1 MKNKL
6 EKIYLSQL
14 LKDIAIPM
22 EDCVVSSVVVD
33 SRKVEKDSIFL
44 AIRGERVNGEDY
56 AAKAIEMGACYVLTE
71 NYIENVPA
79 HKQAI
84 VPNIL
89 NASIQLG
96 ANHREI
102 FDLEVIGVTG
112 SVGKTST
119 KDFVYTALSPFAP
132 TVRSLGNHNNEIGMP
147 QTIFG
152 FTHSDRYAI
161 LEMGMDDLGDVHK
174 LSCAAKP
181 KYAVISC
188 IGVSH
193 LEKLGSQENILKA
206 KMEMCD
212 GMDKDGVLVL
222 NGDDKFLKSA
232 IVENPLNV
240 KYFAIDNKD
249 ADVTAKNIVS
259 KGLSTEFTI
268 CDKVHGE
275 IQCTIPVV
283 GMHNVMNALSA
294 YTVVTAMGFDPVQ
307 TAKNLADYVPS
318 GMRGKVVE
326 KDGITFV
333 EDCYNASPDS
343 MRAAVNTVCTIGS
356 GRKICVFG
364 DMLELGEDSNT
375 MHFAVGE
382 YAKQQGV
389 NVMLCF
395 GDKARFIAEGFGT
408 GQLFGSKTALADYLR
423 SIMQAGDTVIFKA
436 SRGMAFEEIIE
447 KVY

>member
-1 MKNKL
+1 M
-6 EKIYLSQL
+6 EKVYLSQL
-14 LKDIAIPM
+14 LKGVAIPI
-22 EDCVVSSVVVD
+22 EDCLVSSVVVD
-33 SRKVEKDSIFL
+33 SRKVEKDSVFL

-56 AAKAIEMGACYVLTE
+56 AAKAIEAGACYVLTE
-71 NYIENVPA
+71 HIIEDIPP

-89 NASIQLG
+89 DASIALG
-96 ANHREI
+96 ANYREL
-102 FDLEVIGVTG
+102 FSLDVIGVTG

-119 KDFVYTALSPFAP
+119 KDFVWTALSPFAK

-152 FTHSDRYAI
+152 FKHDDRFAI

-193 LEKLGSQENILKA
+193 MEKLGSQENILKA
-206 KMEMCD
+206 KLEMCD

-222 NGDDKFLKSA
+222 NGDDKFLSRAEIK
-232 IVENPLNV
+232 NPLNV
-240 KYFAIDNKD
+240 KYFAIDNKA
-249 ADVTAKNIVS
+249 ADVTAKDIVQE
-259 KGLSTEFTI
+259 GMYTHFTI
-268 CDKVHGE
+268 CDKLHGE
-275 IQCTIPVV
+275 VKCTIPGV
-283 GMHNVMNALSA
+283 GNHNVMNALSA
-294 YTVVTAMGFDPVQ
+294 YTVVTAMGFDPAQ
-307 TAKNLADYVPS
+307 TAANLKEYVPS

-326 KDGITFV
+326 KDGVTFI

-343 MRAAVNTVCTIGS
+343 MRAAVNTVVS
-356 GRKICVFG
+356 LSKGRKICVFG
-364 DMLELGEDSNT
+364 DMLELGAESHE
-375 MHFAVGE
+375 MHRAVGS
-382 YAKQQGV
+382 YAKEKGV
-389 NVMLCF
+389 DIMFCF
-395 GDKARFIAEGFGT
+395 GSEAQYICEGFDGA
-408 GQLFGSKTALADYLR
+408 QLFETKDELAQHLKN
-423 SIMQAGDTVIFKA
+423 IIKKGDAVIFKA

>member
-1 MKNKL
+1 M
-6 EKIYLSQL
+6 EKVYLSQL
-14 LKDIAIPM
+14 LKDVAIPM
-22 EDCVVSSVVVD
+22 EDVVVSSVVVD
-33 SRKVEKDSIFL
+33 SRKVEKDSVFL

-56 AAKAIEMGACYVLTE
+56 AAMAIEKGACYVLTE
-71 NYIENVPA
+71 NMIDNIPA

-89 NASIQLG
+89 NASIALG
-96 ANHREI
+96 GNFRDL

-119 KDFVYTALSPFAP
+119 KDFVYTALSPFAK

-152 FTHSDRYAI
+152 FAKDDKFAI

-193 LEKLGSQENILKA
+193 MEKLGSQENILKA
-206 KMEMCD
+206 KLEMCD

-222 NGDDKFLKSA
+222 NGDDKLLSKA
-232 IVENPLNV
+232 VITNPANV
-240 KYFAIDNKD
+240 KYFAIENKD
-249 ADVTAKNIVS
+249 ADVTAKDIVQN
-259 KGLSTEFTI
+259 GLFTSFTI
-268 CDKVHGE
+268 CDKIRGE
-275 IQCTIPVV
+275 FSCTIPVV
-283 GMHNVMNALSA
+283 GNHNVMNALSA
-294 YTVVTAMGFDPVQ
+294 YTVVTAMGFDPQQ
-307 TAKNLADYVPS
+307 TADNLKDYVPS
-318 GMRGKVVE
+318 GMRGKVVA
-326 KDGITFV
+326 KDDITFI

-343 MRAAVNTVCTIGS
+343 MRAAVNTVCSIAK

-364 DMLELGEDSNT
+364 DMLELGADSHR
-375 MHFAVGE
+375 MHSEVGA
-382 YAKQQGV
+382 YAKEKGV
-389 NVMLCF
+389 DIMLCF
-395 GDKARFIAEGFGT
+395 GSEAQYIATGFGD
-408 GQLFGSKTALADYLR
+408 GMLFGSKDELAEYLK
-423 SIMQAGDTVIFKA
+423 SILCKDDAVIFKA
-436 SRGMAFEEIIE
+436 SRGMAFEEIIN

>member
-1 MKNKL
+1 
-6 EKIYLSQL
+6 
-14 LKDIAIPM
+14 M
-22 EDCVVSSVVVD
+22 EDVVVSSVVVD
-33 SRKVEKDSIFL
+33 SRKVEKDSVFL

-56 AAKAIEMGACYVLTE
+56 AAMAIEKGACYVLTE
-71 NYIENVPA
+71 NMINDIPA

-89 NASIQLG
+89 DASIALG
-96 ANHREI
+96 GNFRDL
-102 FDLEVIGVTG
+102 FDLEIIGVTG

-119 KDFVYTALSPFAP
+119 KDFVYTALSPFAK

-152 FTHSDRYAI
+152 FAKDDKFAI

-206 KMEMCD
+206 KLEICD

-222 NGDDKFLKSA
+222 NGDDKFLSKAVVS
-232 IVENPLNV
+232 NPLNV

-249 ADVTAKNIVS
+249 ADVTAKDIVQN
-259 KGLSTEFTI
+259 GLSTTFTI
-268 CDKVHGE
+268 CDKIRGE
-275 IQCTIPVV
+275 FSCTIPVV
-283 GMHNVMNALSA
+283 GNHNVMNALSA
-294 YTVVTAMGFDPVQ
+294 YTVVTAMGFDPQQ
-307 TAKNLADYVPS
+307 TANNLKDYVPS
-318 GMRGKVVE
+318 GMRGKVVA
-326 KDGITFV
+326 KDGITYI

-343 MRAAVNTVCTIGS
+343 MRAAVNTVCSIAK

-364 DMLELGEDSNT
+364 DMLELGADSPL
-375 MHFAVGE
+375 MHKAVGE
-382 YAKQQGV
+382 YAKANGV
-389 NVMLCF
+389 DVMLCF
-395 GDKARFIAEGFGT
+395 GKEAQHIATGFGE
-408 GQLFGSKTALADYLR
+408 GILFESKEAVAEHIK
-423 SIMQAGDTVIFKA
+423 SIVKPDDAVIFKA
-436 SRGMAFEEIIE
+436 SRGMAFEEIIN

>member
-1 MKNKL
+1 M
-6 EKIYLSQL
+6 EKVYLSQIL
-14 LKDIAIPM
+14 NGVAIPM
-22 EDCVVSSVVVD
+22 EDCIVTDVVVD
-33 SRKVEKDSIFL
+33 SRKVIKDSVFL
-44 AIRGERVNGEDY
+44 AIKGERVNGQDY
-56 AAKAIEMGACYVLTE
+56 AAKAIEAGACYVLTE
-71 NYIENVPA
+71 NMIEDIPA

-84 VPNIL
+84 VPDIL
-89 NASIQLG
+89 DASIALG
-96 ANHREI
+96 GNFRDL

-119 KDFVYTALSPFAP
+119 KDFVWTALSPFAK

-152 FTHSDRYAI
+152 FRHDDKYAI

-206 KMEMCD
+206 KLEMCD

-222 NGDDKFLKSA
+222 NGDDKFLSKAKIS
-232 IVENPLNV
+232 NPLNV
-240 KYFAIDNKD
+240 KYFAVENRD
-249 ADVTAKNIVS
+249 ADVTAKDIVQE
-259 KGLSTEFTI
+259 GMYTHFTI
-268 CDKVHGE
+268 CDKIHGE
-275 IQCTIPVV
+275 VKCTIPVV
-283 GMHNVMNALSA
+283 GIHNVMNALSA
-294 YTVVTAMGFDPVQ
+294 YTVVTAMGFDPHK
-307 TAKNLADYVPS
+307 TAENLREYVPS

-326 KDGITFV
+326 KDGVTFI

-343 MRAAVNTVCTIGS
+343 MRAAVNTVVS
-356 GRKICVFG
+356 LAKGRKICVFG
-364 DMLELGEDSNT
+364 DMLELGADSAA
-375 MHFAVGE
+375 MHRAVGE
-382 YAKQQGV
+382 YAKKKGV
-389 NVMLCF
+389 DIMLCF
-395 GDKARFIAEGFGT
+395 GTEAEHICKGFGNALHFATKEELAQHLRKIVAEGDG
-408 GQLFGSKTALADYLR
+408 
-423 SIMQAGDTVIFKA
+423 VIFKA